1 MKELMIPIDDG
12 PRPVYLRIADGL
24 RTAIDEAR
32 LAPGE
37 ALPSTRDLALQ
48 FGVHRH
54 TVMNALDE
62 LVAEGWLEAR
72 PRSAYRVQV
81 GLPPRLCLQGT
92 ASEDGIPLFSKLDW
106 SQRVLLQNLMSDPLY
121 RLHNP
126 AARFRFNN
134 DGPDL
139 RLLPFDELKSAMRA
153 TSRRD
158 MREVLGYGLAA
169 GVPALL
175 DVIATYLRRARG
187 IVDRK
192 IIVTNGSIEGFLIVA
207 LLLLGPG
214 KRIAMDRLC
223 FRPIYE
229 QFKLTHTDVVPLPMD
244 AEGTD
249 PDGLAR
255 ILQSQRL
262 NLIYLTPLHHHPTT
276 ITLSIARRRAIYQI
290 AAQHGVPILE
300 DDYDHEFH
308 YRAQPP
314 APLASH
320 DPLDL
325 VIYASTFSKSLFP
338 SARVGYLAVP
348 ESLFLPLCQVRRCTA
363 WQSNGL
369 IQQILADWM
378 REGGFERHAARMR
391 RVYQRRLGHTLR
403 VLHGYGE
410 RMPELQVADPGGGM
424 AVWLDTSR
432 DSVAVARRAYEL
444 GVGVTSEQFCCV
456 PPAQPG
462 HHLRL
467 SFANM
472 NEDEITLGLEL
483 LMRAVREVP
492 RS

>member
-1 MKELMIPIDDG
+1 MKELMIPIDNG

-24 RTAIDEAR
+24 RNAIDEAR

-48 FGVHRH
+48 FSVHRH

-62 LVAEGWLEAR
+62 LVAEGWLNVH
-72 PRSAYRVQV
+72 PRSGYSVQAH
-81 GLPPRLCLQGT
+81 LPPRLRLHDTTWAQT
-92 ASEDGIPLFSKLDW
+92 EQSFAKHDW
-106 SQRVLLQNLMSDPLY
+106 SQKVSQDLMFDPLY
-121 RLHNP
+121 RLFNP
-126 AARFRFNN
+126 ALRFRFI

-153 TSRRD
+153 ASRRD
-158 MREVLGYGLAA
+158 RREMLGYGSAA
-169 GVPALL
+169 GMPALL
-175 DVIATYLRRARG
+175 DAIATYLRRARG

-192 IIVTNGSIEGFLIVA
+192 IIVTNGSTESFLIVA
-207 LLLLGPG
+207 LLFLGPG
-214 KRIAMDRLC
+214 KRVAMDRLC

-229 QFKLTHTDVVPLPMD
+229 QFKLTHTDVVPLPMN

-262 NLIYLTPLHHHPTT
+262 DLIYLTPLHHHPTT
-276 ITLSIARRRAIYQI
+276 ITLPIARRRAIYQI

-314 APLASH
+314 APLASD

-325 VIYASTFSKSLFP
+325 VIYTSTFSKSLFP

-348 ESLFLPLCQVRRCTA
+348 EALFVPLCKVRRCTA

-378 REGGFERHAARMR
+378 REGGFERHVARMR
-391 RVYQRRLGHTLR
+391 RVYQRRLWHTMQVLR
-403 VLHGYGE
+403 EYGE
-410 RMPELQVADPGGGM
+410 QIPEMHAADPGGGM
-424 AVWLDTSR
+424 AIWLDTGC
-432 DSVAVARRAYEL
+432 DSNAVAQRAYDL
-444 GVGVTSEQFCCV
+444 GVGVISEQFYCV

-462 HHLRL
+462 RHLRL

-472 NEDEITLGLEL
+472 NENEITLGLEL
-483 LMRAVREVP
+483 LMRAICEVP